1 MDNDI
6 IIALVGLGGTIV
18 GVIGQIVIAF
28 INRPTEKTGS
38 RLNLPRLGAIL
49 LMLAGILALGWYFG
63 FQVVPYLNTPRFA
76 DALARH
82 NVIRSFDC
90 ESIEGWDEV
99 IAFDTDWQGL
109 APPRFAPAPRT
120 SDSAGAGNRLCL
132 YDLPVDDSGLRHFTM
147 TYPEPVRAEV
157 VMVRFWLPD
166 TGGALQ
172 GKQAAIVAL
181 DASPQAPPFGPR
193 LAESIVNLEE
203 GRWTLAVLDL
213 RDRRDFDGRL
223 ITAGVFRLQLVI
235 SLHGAEDISAETII
249 PAGFDDILLLGNVGA
264 SPLKYA
270 SAGLSA
276 FIPPRPMS
284 LDAVDFR
291 WQGSAEERY
300 RQAGSPELIR
310 TSIGGVT
317 GEFIRYPVSLR
328 SIAEVDRYNNR
339 YFTGV
344 QEAVLER
351 PLRLE
356 EKANLDTVLMT
367 VFIESALERQVAVIP
382 VLQMEDGTWVS
393 GFSHTIPTNTWA
405 TVVWRRVV
413 DSTNYSPEFL
423 DALTALRDSAG
434 IRATGYIR
442 LVHYV
447 LKDTAQLLRFA
458 FRMDSNLEPGIEDSL
473 EATIYVGNI
482 TFLP

>member
-18 GVIGQIVIAF
+18 GVIGQIVIAI
-28 INRPTEKTGS
+28 INRPAEKME
-38 RLNLPRLGAIL
+38 RRANLPRLAAIL

-90 ESIEGWDEV
+90 ENVEGWDQV
-99 IAFDTDWQGL
+99 VVFDAGWQAL
-109 APPRFAPAPRT
+109 VPPGFAPAPRS
-120 SDSAGAGNRLCL
+120 SDSAGPGNRLCL

-166 TGGALQ
+166 SGGSLQ

-193 LAESIVNLEE
+193 LAESIVDLQE
-203 GRWTLAVLDL
+203 GRWTLAILDL
-213 RDRRDFDGRL
+213 RDRRDFEGRL
-223 ITAGVFRLQLVI
+223 ITGGVFRLQLVI
-235 SLHGAEDISAETII
+235 SLHGADNVRAETVI
-249 PAGFDDILLLGNVGA
+249 PAGFDDIMLLGNVGA

-291 WQGSAEERY
+291 WQGSPEERY
-300 RQAGSPELIR
+300 WQVTSPELTR

-317 GEFIRYPVSLR
+317 GEFIRYPVTLR
-328 SIAEVDRYNNR
+328 SITEVDRYNNR
-339 YFTGV
+339 YFVGV

-351 PLRLE
+351 ALRPE
-356 EKANLDTVLMT
+356 ERANLDTVLMT
-367 VFIESALERQVAVIP
+367 VFIEASRERQVAVIP
-382 VLQMEDGTWVS
+382 VLQMQDGTWVS

-413 DSTNYSPEFL
+413 DSTDYSPEFL
-423 DALTALRDSAG
+423 DALVALRDSAG

-442 LVHYV
+442 LVHFV
-447 LKDTAQLLRFA
+447 LKDTAQLLRFV
-458 FRMDSNLEPGIEDSL
+458 FRMNSDLEPGVEDSL
-473 EATIYVGNI
+473 EATIYVGSI